1 MSRAKLIKQIK
12 DKNPQLNQLELENV
26 INIFTNSLLKALKD
40 GKSVEIREFGRWYI
54 KKIKENFNARNPATN
69 ELIYKP
75 ERNKIKF
82 KASQKL
88 NKIINE

>member
-1 MSRAKLIKQIK
+1 LSRTKLIKQLK
-12 DKNPQLNQLELENV
+12 EKNPQLNQLELENV
-26 INIFTNSLLKALKD
+26 INIFTNSVLKALKD